1 MEYLSNGG
9 LRCYLRKARS
19 MEDDGQASLSP
30 QKLLQFALDVAKG
43 MQHLAASGASTS
55 FSCFQNKII

>member
-1 MEYLSNGG
+1 
-9 LRCYLRKARS
+9 

-43 MQHLAASGASTS
+43 MQHLAAYGASHCQFLQEKKGPIVT
-55 FSCFQNKII
+55 F